1 MSHYGQFGLVCETML
16 ILKGKRVKEKFPLF
30 TINLCPFANI

>member
-16 ILKGKRVKEKFPLF
+16 ILKGKRVKEKIPTFHD
-30 TINLCPFANI
+30 